1 MKNAPYHRVTLHLQ
15 SYQCFSTHIRYSLS
29 KAQTIKKVILTGKE
43 AKVLDQTENMINNH
57 TNDETEHDQEQN
69 INKNYKRFLEIRQT
83 SCRLKTTNHRCTSMC
98 TYRSVF
104 SQKELAEMR
113 LMRLNPFSFIPTIWG
128 STPNSGRELGELSY
142 GRKKGVVTDPPTT

>member
-1 MKNAPYHRVTLHLQ
+1 
-15 SYQCFSTHIRYSLS
+15 
-29 KAQTIKKVILTGKE
+29 
-43 AKVLDQTENMINNH
+43 MINNH

-104 SQKELAEMR
+104 SQKEQAVMR

-142 GRKKGVVTDPPTT
+142 GRKKGVVTNPPTTWTCKIKKLVICRTVSYNIECSTTTTNYLTLYCA

>member
-1 MKNAPYHRVTLHLQ
+1 MYNEKCTLSLSYPPFTKLPMFQH
-15 SYQCFSTHIRYSLS
+15 SYQIQFIKSTNN
-29 KAQTIKKVILTGKE
+29 KKKVILTGKE

-104 SQKELAEMR
+104 SQKEQAVMR
-113 LMRLNPFSFIPTIWG
+113 LMRINPFSFIPTIWG

-142 GRKKGVVTDPPTT
+142 GRKKES

>member
-1 MKNAPYHRVTLHLQ
+1 MYNEKCTLSQ
-15 SYQCFSTHIRYSLS
+15 SYPPFTKLPMFQHSYQIQFIKTP
-29 KAQTIKKVILTGKE
+29 TIKTVILTGKE

-104 SQKELAEMR
+104 SQKEQAVMR

-142 GRKKGVVTDPPTT
+142 GRKKES